1 MRIKELRIENYKIF
15 KNINIIFND
24 NVNIFVG
31 ENDSGKTT
39 ILEAMSMVLTG
50 KINGGS
56 IISRLTPDWFN
67 NENRIQYIND
77 VKNTGKARLPLIS
90 IEAYFDGLTE
100 QDEKIK
106 SYRGANNSRREDHIG
121 VKLEIKFNEEYS
133 ETYKQLLGE
142 KKIEDIP
149 IELYKVEFRTFAVPD
164 YYINTTAKK
173 VAYIDATKKD
183 YGAVLN
189 KFVAS
194 SINEYLS
201 EDERTNLR
209 LAYRSNR
216 HNFTDSEA
224 VKNLNSKLQ
233 SEHHFRDK
241 HITLNL
247 RENDIDGWKSE
258 MSLSLDSIP
267 LDNAGFGTQ
276 NMIKTEM
283 FMQQNIDVDVLIIE
297 EPENNLS
304 YTNMSILISR
314 LSENTNKQIFISTH
328 SSFVANKMGLQNI
341 HLVGNGNTKPLKEL
355 SQDTYNYF
363 IKLPG
368 FNTLRVLLANNIIL
382 VEGPADELITQ
393 RAYMDNYGKLPIEDG
408 IDVMSVGGV
417 AFKRYCELAQL
428 IRKNIVI
435 VTDNDGN
442 PTRVKER
449 YNDFSDIVNLCMEDD
464 KSLNTLEPAVLYANK
479 DNFEDF
485 RTIIY
490 RKNDIQTIDHGA
502 LNKFME
508 NNKAEWSMRVFLSDK
523 KINYPKYI
531 LKAIGIADD
540 EQ

>member
-15 KNINIIFND
+15 KTINILFND

-39 ILEAMSMVLTG
+39 ILEALSMVLTG
-50 KINGGS
+50 KINGGA
-56 IISRLTPDWFN
+56 ILSRLTPDWFN
-67 NENRIQYIND
+67 NEIRTQYIND
-77 VKNTGKARLPLIS
+77 VKNSGKSQLPLIS

-133 ETYKQLLGE
+133 ETYKQLLNE
-142 KKIEDIP
+142 KKVDDIP
-149 IELYKVEFRTFAVPD
+149 IELYKVEFRNFATQD
-164 YYINTTAKK
+164 YYINATSKK

-183 YGAVLN
+183 YGVVLN

-201 EDERTNLR
+201 EEERTNLR

-224 VKNLNSKLQ
+224 VKNLNAKLQ
-233 SEHHFRDK
+233 AENHFRDK
-241 HITLNL
+241 QITLNL

-276 NMIKTEM
+276 NMVKTEM
-283 FMQQNIDVDVLIIE
+283 FMQQNVDVDILIIE

-341 HLVGNGNTKPLKEL
+341 HLVGDGNTKPFKEL
-355 SQDTYNYF
+355 SKATYNYF

-368 FNTLRVLLANNIIL
+368 FNTLRVLLANKIIL
-382 VEGPADELITQ
+382 VEGPADELIIQ
-393 RAYMDNYGKLPIEDG
+393 RAYKDNYGKLPIEDG
-408 IDVMSVGGV
+408 IDVMSIGGV
-417 AFKRYCELAQL
+417 AFKRYCELARL
-428 IRKNIVI
+428 INKNIVI
-435 VTDNDGN
+435 VTDNDGD
-442 PTRVKER
+442 PLGVKEN
-449 YNDFSDIVNLCMEDD
+449 YSDFSGIVDLCIEEDEN
-464 KSLNTLEPAVLYANK
+464 LNTLEPSVLSANK

-485 RTIIY
+485 RSTIY
-490 RKNDIQTIDHGA
+490 HKTDIQSINYEN
-502 LNKFME
+502 LNRFME
-508 NNKAEWSMRVFLSDK
+508 HNKAEWSMRVFLSDK
-523 KINYPKYI
+523 RINHPKYI
-531 LKAIGIADD
+531 LKAIGITDD
-540 EQ
+540 E

>member
-1 MRIKELRIENYKIF
+1 
-15 KNINIIFND
+15 
-24 NVNIFVG
+24 
-31 ENDSGKTT
+31 
-39 ILEAMSMVLTG
+39 MVLTG

-56 IISRLTPDWFN
+56 ILSRLTPDWFN
-67 NENRIQYIND
+67 NEIRTQYINE
-77 VKNTGKARLPLIS
+77 VKNAGKSQLPLIS

-133 ETYKQLLGE
+133 ETYKQLLLE
-142 KKIEDIP
+142 KKVEDIP
-149 IELYKVEFRTFAVPD
+149 IELYKVEFRNFANPD
-164 YYINTTAKK
+164 YYINATSKK

-183 YGAVLN
+183 YGLVLN

-194 SINEYLS
+194 SINEYLT
-201 EDERTNLR
+201 EEERTNLR

-224 VKNLNSKLQ
+224 VKNLNAKLQ
-233 SEHHFRDK
+233 AEHRFRDK
-241 HITLNL
+241 QIALNL
-247 RENDIDGWKSE
+247 RESDIDGWKAE

-276 NMIKTEM
+276 NMVKTEM
-283 FMQQNIDVDVLIIE
+283 FMQQNVDVDILIIE

-341 HLVGNGNTKPLKEL
+341 HLVGDGSTKPFKEL
-355 SQDTYNYF
+355 STETYNYF

-368 FNTLRVLLANNIIL
+368 FNTLRVLLANQIIL
-382 VEGPADELITQ
+382 VEGPADELIIQ
-393 RAYMDNYGKLPIEDG
+393 RAYRDNFGKLPIEDG

-417 AFKRYCELAQL
+417 AFKRYCELARL
-428 IRKNIVI
+428 INKRIVV

-442 PTRVKER
+442 PSGVKEK
-449 YNDFSDIVNLCMEDD
+449 YNDFSDIVNLCVEEDE
-464 KSLNTLEPAVLYANK
+464 SLKTLEPSVLYANK
-479 DNFEDF
+479 DSFEDF
-485 RTIIY
+485 RSIVYHKTDVENINY
-490 RKNDIQTIDHGA
+490 DN
-502 LNKFME
+502 LNQFME
-508 NNKAEWSMRVFLSDK
+508 HNKAEWSMRVFLSDK
-523 KINYPKYI
+523 NINYPKYI
-531 LKAIGIADD
+531 LKAIGITDD
-540 EQ
+540 E